1 MQTGHSLPSAVI
13 TVLIGLGG
21 LDPILFTA
29 TTCTEYTVNGVRPV
43 TVSSV
48 VADVKTDVFPLPSP
62 TTCSV
67 IWYTRMGALLSAG
80 SSHDK
85 KMDVVL
91 ACKVVT
97 TGASG
102 GPNFFSEKKKVQD
115 KCEECTVREYTVY
128 IYTHVW

>member
-1 MQTGHSLPSAVI
+1 M
-13 TVLIGLGG
+13 
-21 LDPILFTA
+21 LFTA

-67 IWYTRMGALLSAG
+67 IWYIRMEALLSAG
-80 SSHDK
+80 SSHSK

-97 TGASG
+97 TGVSG
-102 GPNFFSEKKKVQD
+102 GPVVGRQTTS
-115 KCEECTVREYTVY
+115 CTTLHLILVHFMLMYLLTGTVM
-128 IYTHVW
+128 IKGGAKFIHISVHKLKRR

>member
-1 MQTGHSLPSAVI
+1 M
-13 TVLIGLGG
+13 
-21 LDPILFTA
+21 LFTA

-67 IWYTRMGALLSAG
+67 IWYIRMRALLSAG
-80 SSHDK
+80 SSHSK

-91 ACKVVT
+91 VCT
-97 TGASG
+97 TVSVGCSG
-102 GPNFFSEKKKVQD
+102 ESEGEKPEMVQHYALGSI
-115 KCEECTVREYTVY
+115 EGEVSQ
-128 IYTHVW
+128 I

>member
-1 MQTGHSLPSAVI
+1 M
-13 TVLIGLGG
+13 
-21 LDPILFTA
+21 LFTA

-67 IWYTRMGALLSAG
+67 IWYIRMEALLSAG

-91 ACKVVT
+91 VCKVVT
-97 TGASG
+97 TGMSG
-102 GPNFFSEKKKVQD
+102 GPVVGRETTSCTTLHLILNANIEK
-115 KCEECTVREYTVY
+115 EELADLPG
-128 IYTHVW
+128 

>member
-1 MQTGHSLPSAVI
+1 M
-13 TVLIGLGG
+13 
-21 LDPILFTA
+21 LFTA
-29 TTCTEYTVNGVRPV
+29 TTCTEYTVYGVRPV
-43 TVSSV
+43 TVSSA

-97 TGASG
+97 TGVSG
-102 GPNFFSEKKKVQD
+102 GPEVETERQ
-115 KCEECTVREYTVY
+115 
-128 IYTHVW
+128 

>member
-1 MQTGHSLPSAVI
+1 M
-13 TVLIGLGG
+13 
-21 LDPILFTA
+21 LFTA

-67 IWYTRMGALLSAG
+67 IWYIRMGALLSAG

-97 TGASG
+97 TGVSG
-102 GPNFFSEKKKVQD
+102 GPVVGRQTTS
-115 KCEECTVREYTVY
+115 CTTLHQFYYTSC
-128 IYTHVW
+128 